1 MTFKGGGGVLFCL
14 NVILNLGVKM
24 AKTKLSY
31 FATKSLLGGSMA
43 LLGAQLNAADI
54 TITNQAD
61 FEQYFKLDSENTW
74 VYQGNKEDT
83 TINFNLSG
91 DEFFGNSNQDV
102 WVDIGGNTLTIKDSS
117 RTSPCDPNHSGG
129 CDVSARI
136 LNLDVGRDN
145 QVVGNTILQNIALE
159 VRQRQGINSNLEITN
174 SEVFI
179 VGGPYGG
186 QTYSGNLG
194 VGGDLSITN
203 SELNFYKGGII
214 RANRNATISN
224 TGFYLI
230 TDSFTALEANN
241 LTLIEAKSFNS
252 NIADNKISGSKTIS
266 FRDYISDSALLGE
279 IYANAKSDTPEDALD
294 LDNINGVSLV
304 EYELKAENGKLIANG
319 GATEEATKT
328 ENQIAFDKAA
338 IDKLIEI
345 AEEGGADNLGEFSAE
360 LQNKITTALNEAKTA
375 LNSIDPTDDKAYI
388 NAVTG
393 GLNDEDMTATLALR
407 GIADSLGSFGAD
419 LMSREGIQLA
429 IDIKNDTQESGKST
443 SNFTQATNTTI
454 SVAND
459 MSIGSRVAMQN
470 NPYNTYAAKLSK
482 LKLASVA
489 SDIAPNYLDNTYA
502 QSVWANVFGGANIID
517 SHSGGLYGISVGAD
531 KYITESVLL
540 GAYFTY
546 ANSTLKDSSFK
557 QESDNYQ
564 LGIYSN
570 IHLDSLWELNLRGY
584 GQISPMDSNYTQTDG
599 AYKNDYTSKFLGL
612 SANIGRR
619 LEFEDKSFYLKPF
632 VGANYYFSYIPSHT
646 DKGLI
651 DKKMDSSKNNSL
663 SLEVG
668 AEFRKYFNESSY
680 FFAIPKIE
688 QYVLNSSDD
697 YNVTLAANNA
707 FFTQVRTDDKKKIY
721 GGLIMGGNMNL
732 TEQLS
737 LNVGVGV
744 KQILAG
750 KVESKNETYL
760 TGQAGLKYKF

>member
-1 MTFKGGGGVLFCL
+1 MLLTFKGGGGVLFCL

-31 FATKSLLGGSMA
+31 FATKALLGGSMA

-83 TINFNLSG
+83 TINFNLS
-91 DEFFGNSNQDV
+91 DSEFFGNSNQDI

-179 VGGPYGG
+179 IGGPYGG

-214 RANRNATISN
+214 RANGNATISN
-224 TGFYLI
+224 TGFYLVK
-230 TDSFTALEANN
+230 DSFTALEANN

-459 MSIGSRVAMQN
+459 MSIGSRIAMQN

-482 LKLASVA
+482 LKLASLA
-489 SDIAPNYLDNTYA
+489 SDVAPNYLDNTYA

-570 IHLDSLWELNLRGY
+570 IHLDSLWELNLKGY
-584 GQISPMDSNYTQTDG
+584 GQISPMDTNY
-599 AYKNDYTSKFLGL
+599 
-612 SANIGRR
+612 
-619 LEFEDKSFYLKPF
+619 
-632 VGANYYFSYIPSHT
+632 V
-646 DKGLI
+646 
-651 DKKMDSSKNNSL
+651 
-663 SLEVG
+663 
-668 AEFRKYFNESSY
+668 
-680 FFAIPKIE
+680 
-688 QYVLNSSDD
+688 
-697 YNVTLAANNA
+697 
-707 FFTQVRTDDKKKIY
+707 
-721 GGLIMGGNMNL
+721 
-732 TEQLS
+732 
-737 LNVGVGV
+737 
-744 KQILAG
+744 
-750 KVESKNETYL
+750 
-760 TGQAGLKYKF
+760 